1 MDLWLLNVVNKE
13 EVNMENLNSITNYSF
28 VLYLKTLLG
37 EEEVEVAGAAAA
49 DVGIDNGDFEV
60 E

>member
-1 MDLWLLNVVNKE
+1 MDSLLPNVVNKE

-37 EEEVEVAGAAAA
+37 EKRGGGGAAAI
-49 DVGIDNGDFEV
+49 VGIDKGDFE
-60 E
+60 EE